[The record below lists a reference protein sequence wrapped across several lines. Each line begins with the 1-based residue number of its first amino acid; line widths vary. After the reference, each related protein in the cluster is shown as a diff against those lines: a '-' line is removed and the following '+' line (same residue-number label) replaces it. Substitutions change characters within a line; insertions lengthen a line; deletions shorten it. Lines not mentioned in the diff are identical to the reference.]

1 MNFTVWMQ
9 QFTFVL
15 PVLIFAMGYWRSS
28 RKGCLIHSELQQLL
42 QTVPYIFLIGFPK
55 KNPLKDQNLGKGII
69 FFYHWPCKDHD
80 APFLFSLKDC
90 SRATPTV
97 TGYKPVLRSLFLYFF
112 HILQSTEV
120 NQHSHSGEYDLCS
133 SKGFQVVK

>member
-1 MNFTVWMQ
+1 MNFTVWTQ

-15 PVLIFAMGYWRSS
+15 PVLIFAVGYWRSS
-28 RKGCLIHSELQQLL
+28 WKGCLIHTELQQLPH
-42 QTVPYIFLIGFPK
+42 TVPYIFLIGIP

-69 FFYHWPCKDHD
+69 FSIISLVKTMTLLSSSP
-80 APFLFSLKDC
+80 LKDC
-90 SRATPTV
+90 SRATPTAK
-97 TGYKPVLRSLFLYFF
+97 GYKLVLRSLFLYFF